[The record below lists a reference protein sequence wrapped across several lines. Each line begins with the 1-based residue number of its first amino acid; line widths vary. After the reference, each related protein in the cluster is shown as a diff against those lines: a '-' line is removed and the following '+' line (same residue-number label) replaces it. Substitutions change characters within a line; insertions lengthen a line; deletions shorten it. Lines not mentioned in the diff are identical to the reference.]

1 MTQKTLPI
9 LGTVCAISIVLL
21 GFMAGCKKKDVEN
34 KEAVSQSTA
43 EERSDKKDESG
54 DAEHKKDISFSTADK
69 DDVKSESASSEG
81 SDKELKDS
89 GDKDKKEEDS
99 SKKEDY
105 LKKEPEESSKTS
117 KADIKD
123 GKRVAL
129 VEEALK
135 NMGSSLSDRAHA
147 KVDALEDVILA

>member
-1 MTQKTLPI
+1 M
-9 LGTVCAISIVLL
+9 
-21 GFMAGCKKKDVEN
+21 
-34 KEAVSQSTA
+34 
-43 EERSDKKDESG
+43 
-54 DAEHKKDISFSTADK
+54 
-69 DDVKSESASSEG
+69 
-81 SDKELKDS
+81 KDS
-89 GDKDKKEEDS
+89 GDKDKKEED
-99 SKKEDY
+99 